1 MFGKGSR
8 YQNLGESSPVNAE
21 GERLR
26 GKQLRYT
33 PAAAGS
39 YQHAVSEGDRLDL
52 LAYKYYGDS
61 TRWWQISDANPEYL
75 FPTDLLACAP
85 VVGKRL
91 FLVHATF
98 QQRLTLLREDL
109 LASGKLISV
118 ENLPDDAGGGDFL
131 RSTIVV
137 EYKPSNSTHAF
148 VLRKLESE
156 KIGFH
161 LLDSRKWSEGGGQ
174 DSNVFE
180 AFSFDDVSAVTKWHE
195 VIAGLEDIDGVLS
208 VRSRVLGVTLDVFYL
223 ETKVGDP
230 EIVAVIEGKGFR
242 LAEANAR
249 SSRIGARIVV
259 PPNQI
264 T

>member
-8 YQNLGESSPVNAE
+8 YQNLDESSPVNAE

-26 GKQLRYT
+26 GKALRYI
-33 PAAAGS
+33 PVAPGS

-75 FPTDLLACAP
+75 FPTDLLNAAP

-91 FLVHATF
+91 SLIHATF
-98 QQRLTLLREDL
+98 PQRLRLLREDL
-109 LASGKLISV
+109 LASGKVLSV

-131 RSTIVV
+131 RSTIAV
-137 EYKPSNSTHAF
+137 EYKPSDDTHAF

-161 LLDSRKWSEGGGQ
+161 LLDSRSWGSGGGP
-174 DSNVFE
+174 DSNVVE
-180 AFSFDDVSAVTKWHE
+180 AFSFDDVDAITKWHE
-195 VIAGLEDIDGVLS
+195 MITGLEDVDGVLN
-208 VRSRVLGVTLDVFYL
+208 VRSRVLGVMLDVFYL

-230 EIVAVIEGKGFR
+230 QIVAVIEGKGFR
-242 LAEANAR
+242 LADTNAL
-249 SSRIGARIVV
+249 SSRIGARVVV